1 MLNKLIKT
9 AAALGAKA
17 VEYAESDEGQAR
29 LKQAADLASKAGS
42 VSLEASKKGA
52 AFTASTAQRTYQG
65 LAGFG
70 EARDVA
76 QDAQTRYEQAVT
88 DFGVQAQAVT
98 DRLTTFEEAQKHVL
112 STSVTRFVDL
122 YLRHKDKLNNSDVD
136 LEVKLNLTPKD
147 VAAFRAAQVSALEV
161 AGGLG
166 SAVIAGASVGATATM
181 AATALGTAST
191 GVAISGLSGAAAHSA
206 LLAWFGGGS
215 LAAGGGGMAA
225 GAAVLGGIFVAPAVL
240 VAAMTAARQG
250 EKRVTQA
257 QSYAAEVDQAIAE
270 MKLRVTSFHAA
281 IRRIDEVQDVTQRLS
296 QHLMNQVRHCEQLE
310 RNGQTNGADRDGFI
324 RALFQAA
331 VTCKSIKDIMKV
343 PVVDEHFVVTEES
356 ARLTRSLRQT
366 LGGAA

>member
-1 MLNKLIKT
+1 LSSTELT
-9 AAALGAKA
+9 
-17 VEYAESDEGQAR
+17 
-29 LKQAADLASKAGS
+29 SKAGRA
-42 VSLEASKKGA
+42 SLDASKKGA

-70 EARDVA
+70 EAKEVA
-76 QDAQTRYEQAVT
+76 QEAQTRYEQAVK
-88 DFGVQAQAVT
+88 DFGVQAQGVT
-98 DRLTTFEEAQKHVL
+98 DRLTSFEEAQKHVL
-112 STSVTRFVDL
+112 STSVTRFIDL
-122 YLRHKDKLNNSDVD
+122 YLRHKDKLDNSDVD

-161 AGGLG
+161 AGGLSG
-166 SAVIAGASVGATATM
+166 AVIAGASAGATATM

-240 VAAMTAARQG
+240 VAAMAAARQG
-250 EKRVTQA
+250 ERRVTQA

-270 MKLRVTSFHAA
+270 MKLRVTSFYAA

-296 QHLMNQVRHCEQLE
+296 QHLIHQVRYCEELE
-310 RNGQTNGADRDGFI
+310 RNGRTNGVNRDGFI

-331 VTCKSIKDIMKV
+331 ITCKSIKDIMKV

-356 ARLTRSLRQT
+356 ARLTNALRQT